1 MTYIYTTIYK
11 TASSW
16 EASYLSAGAPLN
28 SVRCDDLEG
37 WDGGER
43 EAQEEED
50 ICILRADSRC
60 CMAETNTTL

>member
-1 MTYIYTTIYK
+1 MTYIYTTICK
-11 TASSW
+11 TASLW
-16 EASYLSAGAPLN
+16 EASYLSTGAQLN

-50 ICILRADSRC
+50 ICILRADSC
-60 CMAETNTTL
+60 CYMAETNTTL